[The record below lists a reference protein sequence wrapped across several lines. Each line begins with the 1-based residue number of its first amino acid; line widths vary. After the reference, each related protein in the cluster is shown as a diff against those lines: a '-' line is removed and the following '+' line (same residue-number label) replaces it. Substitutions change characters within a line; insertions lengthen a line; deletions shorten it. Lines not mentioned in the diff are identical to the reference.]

1 LALRAVLEFCAGLAD
16 RAAVAE
22 ACFAAWTGFGFVADF
37 AAAEDFE
44 VDFSEAAPDW
54 AKADAGP
61 STQLTN
67 KQLNAANA
75 LRKTD
80 EFPREIC
87 KQ

>member
-1 LALRAVLEFCAGLAD
+1 
-16 RAAVAE
+16 
-22 ACFAAWTGFGFVADF
+22 
-37 AAAEDFE
+37 